1 MIMNKTKN
9 CELSTKGNEIRIQ
22 KIGNMSTTEINEINM
37 KHNQN
42 SEIITNNRINCELST
57 KGDEIGIKKR
67 REKQQKP
74 RKEKQKQGKN

>member
-1 MIMNKTKN
+1 
-9 CELSTKGNEIRIQ
+9 
-22 KIGNMSTTEINEINM
+22 M

-42 SEIITNNRINCELST
+42 SEIITNKRINCELST

-74 RKEKQKQGKN
+74 RKEKQKKGKK